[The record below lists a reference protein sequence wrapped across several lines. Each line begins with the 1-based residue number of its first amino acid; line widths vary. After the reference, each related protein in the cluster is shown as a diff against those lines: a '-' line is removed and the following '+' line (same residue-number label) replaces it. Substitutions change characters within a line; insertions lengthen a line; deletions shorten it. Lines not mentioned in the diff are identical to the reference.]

1 MRIVLQRVKEASVA
15 IDGQLYNEIEGG
27 YLLLVGITEG
37 DSEEIAEKMAAKVHN
52 LRIFEDENG
61 KMNLA
66 IEQIGGQVLSIS
78 QFTLYANCRKGRRPS
93 FDQAARPELASPLY
107 DYFNEALRRQGL
119 IVKPGIFG
127 AEMKVRLLNDG
138 PVTLILD
145 SSELF

>member
-37 DSEEIAEKMAAKVHN
+37 DTEEKMAAKVHD

-107 DYFNEALRRQGL
+107 DHFNEALRRQGL
-119 IVKPGIFG
+119 VVKPGIFG

>member
-37 DSEEIAEKMAAKVHN
+37 DTEETAEKMATKVHD

-107 DYFNEALRRQGL
+107 DHFNEALRRQGL
-119 IVKPGIFG
+119 VVKPGIFG

>member
-1 MRIVLQRVKEASVA
+1 MRIVLQRVKEASVT

-37 DSEEIAEKMAAKVHN
+37 DSEEIAEKMAAKVHD

-78 QFTLYANCRKGRRPS
+78 QFTLYANCKKGRRPS

-119 IVKPGIFG
+119 VVKTGIFG

>member
-37 DSEEIAEKMAAKVHN
+37 DTEETAEKMAAKVHD

-107 DYFNEALRRQGL
+107 DHFNEALRRQRL
-119 IVKPGIFG
+119 VVKPGIFG

>member
-37 DSEEIAEKMAAKVHN
+37 DTEETAEKMAAKVHD

-66 IEQIGGQVLSIS
+66 IEQIGG
-78 QFTLYANCRKGRRPS
+78 
-93 FDQAARPELASPLY
+93 
-107 DYFNEALRRQGL
+107 
-119 IVKPGIFG
+119 
-127 AEMKVRLLNDG
+127 
-138 PVTLILD
+138 
-145 SSELF
+145 

>member
-1 MRIVLQRVKEASVA
+1 MRIVLQRAKEASVA

-37 DSEEIAEKMAAKVHN
+37 DSVEIAEKMAAKVHD

>member
-37 DSEEIAEKMAAKVHN
+37 DTEETAEKMAAKVHD

-78 QFTLYANCRKGRRPS
+78 QS
-93 FDQAARPELASPLY
+93 ARPALARPLY
-107 DYFNEALRRQGL
+107 DHFNEALRRQGL
-119 IVKPGIFG
+119 VVKPGTFG

>member
-27 YLLLVGITEG
+27 YLLLVGITAG
-37 DSEEIAEKMAAKVHN
+37 DSEEIAEKMAAKVHD

-78 QFTLYANCRKGRRPS
+78 QFTLYANCKKGRRPS

-119 IVKPGIFG
+119 VVKPGIFG

>member
-1 MRIVLQRVKEASVA
+1 MRIVLQRVKEASVT

-37 DSEEIAEKMAAKVHN
+37 DSEEIAEKMAAKVHD

-78 QFTLYANCRKGRRPS
+78 QFTLYANCKKGRRPS
-93 FDQAARPELASPLY
+93 FDQAARSELASPLY

-119 IVKPGIFG
+119 VVKTGIFG